1 MILSTV
7 ILIYWISVLVI
18 YGPIS
23 AESYSKKINVA
34 HGDAFEVTIATN
46 RQQVYKNIMTYRH
59 SFAEIRLGEPLLY
72 VNSLDNLGVAINQGS
87 FANAYHVET
96 GPHWQIIIRKV
107 SKTD

>member
-1 MILSTV
+1 MDQYQPRV
-7 ILIYWISVLVI
+7 I
-18 YGPIS
+18 P
-23 AESYSKKINVA
+23 KKINVA